1 MKACAVAHLVGTT
14 LAFIAM
20 LALGGCGSQ
29 QAEPETPET
38 PETPAAEPAA
48 EPGGAGMSDTGDTGE
63 TGDTGDSSGAAAEG
77 EEDMGAGAGTE
88 AHRHEEETRTTE
100 GIAAV
105 VKKNREQARACYE
118 KVLKDKPGLKGDLV
132 IQFVLKP
139 DGAVKSAEL
148 NQERSTLSEP
158 AIVKC
163 VVDVIK
169 SLKFPAS
176 SRGMET
182 KANYPFNFNP

>member
-1 MKACAVAHLVGTT
+1 MARMKACAVAHLVGST

-38 PETPAAEPAA
+38 PTAEPAS
-48 EPGGAGMSDTGDTGE
+48 EPGGAGMSDAEDTGE
-63 TGDTGDSSGAAAEG
+63 TGDTGDSSGAAPGGGEDTAAAE
-77 EEDMGAGAGTE
+77 GTE

-100 GIAAV
+100 VIAAI